1 MSSWNWFQI
10 GRVLQDLEFSGRDF
24 TRWDP
29 YLVWSEF
36 GSPRLRKRWVCAW
49 RSGVTAGDPHV
60 QKLARDR
67 EKEVTYFIRVYFCL
81 DHSDWWWNTLDVW
94 IKTRRHCS
102 ADSWVFSFFFR
113 CFLFFCFFCFF
124 SSCDLIEPPTASLKG
139 KHEKRGGILSASTV
153 ALRILSCVVVGS
165 QGTWQFILMSP
176 SYLFK
181 RSRYNNNTN

>member
-10 GRVLQDLEFSGRDF
+10 GRVSQDLEFSGRDF

-67 EKEVTYFIRVYFCL
+67 EKEVTYFIRVYFGL
-81 DHSDWWWNTLDVW
+81 IHSDWWWNTLDVW

-102 ADSWVFSFFFR
+102 ADSWVFSFFFSLFSF
-113 CFLFFCFFCFF
+113 FLFFLFFLVLW
-124 SSCDLIEPPTASLKG
+124 SDWTSHSLIKG
-139 KHEKRGGILSASTV
+139 QTWKERRHFECQHGGITYSELCRGRVTGNMTV
-153 ALRILSCVVVGS
+153 YFNVPIISVQKKSL
-165 QGTWQFILMSP
+165 
-176 SYLFK
+176 
-181 RSRYNNNTN
+181 